1 MTQLF
6 KYVVL
11 LFLGAM
17 AVGLLIAMASLLL
30 YAMAFALLAL
40 VGAVVLAPNELK
52 AFGSQFSGFVD
63 RLLVRVEVLWHDI
76 KVTLDQWGARE
87 MTKAKLDPQ
96 ETERERGTKDERR
109 TEQTP
114 DTTQ

>member
-30 YAMAFALLAL
+30 YAMAFALYL
-40 VGAVVLAPNELK
+40 V
-52 AFGSQFSGFVD
+52 
-63 RLLVRVEVLWHDI
+63 
-76 KVTLDQWGARE
+76 
-87 MTKAKLDPQ
+87 
-96 ETERERGTKDERR
+96 
-109 TEQTP
+109 
-114 DTTQ
+114 